1 MNEPA
6 LRALVLR
13 PEFASKFFLKGIAG
27 KAKTLELRSHN
38 LQCVKP
44 GGRFFIAACKQ
55 GKNQH
60 GVNVLKI
67 LGSVEFVRNEHI
79 KNEDVPKRYPE
90 HLCPHDAYQKL
101 SSKWQK
107 DHCIG
112 WVVRDAQMFG
122 QPKWL
127 QTVHQERC
135 GLGGGVFMLGT
146 CSWFMFVYLHPLTHV
161 FFRFCD
167 FVCNFHFPWILDT
180 KHLHHGASIFFHRR
194 GGFISTSKI
203 FMQTKMIMVMDR
215 MQR

>member
-1 MNEPA
+1 MVGATMPTAAKGKAKPVAAKSNGGNEPT

-44 GGRFFIAACKQ
+44 GERFFIAACKQ

-67 LGSVEFVRNEHI
+67 LGSVEFVRNESILH
-79 KNEDVPKRYPE
+79 EDVPKRYHE

-101 SSKWQK
+101 SAKWQK

-112 WVVRDAQMFG
+112 WAVRDARMFV

-127 QTVHQERC
+127 HTVHQEREV
-135 GLGGGVFMLGT
+135 GLVGVCVCVCVFMLGH
-146 CSWFMFVYLHPLTHV
+146 MFLVYVGLPTSHNSVL
-161 FFRFCD
+161 FC
-167 FVCNFHFPWILDT
+167 VLIFHFLPS
-180 KHLHHGASIFFHRR
+180 HF
-194 GGFISTSKI
+194 
-203 FMQTKMIMVMDR
+203 
-215 MQR
+215 

>member
-1 MNEPA
+1 MFNQRQVYNQHCTGLRAPAHGWLVATMPTAAKGKATPVATKSMGQNEPA

-67 LGSVEFVRNEHI
+67 LGSVEFARNEHI

-161 FFRFCD
+161 FFRFC
-167 FVCNFHFPWILDT
+167 V
-180 KHLHHGASIFFHRR
+180 
-194 GGFISTSKI
+194 
-203 FMQTKMIMVMDR
+203 
-215 MQR
+215 